1 MSHRVAYINPLR
13 IGGGR
18 MRIPSN
24 SVSCIYKN
32 DYGQTVI
39 VSHGTEILVTA
50 SVDEISSDLN
60 KSYRVA
66 IWANV

>member
-1 MSHRVAYINPLR
+1 MRVAYINPLK

-18 MRIPSN
+18 VRIASS

-39 VSHGTEILVTA
+39 VSHGSEILVTA

-60 KSYRVA
+60 KSYRVM
-66 IWANV
+66 I